1 MQFVQPQ
8 TVDEVL
14 EWQSRLGPNSK
25 LMAGGQSLL
34 AMMRQKVIEPEAII
48 SLKHVKDLHRV
59 ALQEDGSLFIGSML
73 THHQI
78 ATHPL
83 IGRHAPLLAETARK
97 VASVQIRNLGT
108 WGGNIAHGEPGADPP
123 AALMVSSAQVELM
136 GEGGRSRLVAIKD
149 FFLDYLTTDIREGEL
164 ITGFIIPPTP
174 PGTFSAYDKYTL
186 RDDGDLAIVGMAMR
200 LQMTPAHQIADLE
213 IALSGVSVVPIQIPR
228 ISERVLGQTLTD
240 PVIKDIAEYVKNA
253 CDPLSDVEAS
263 SEYRRWVIEA
273 LITKQL
279 SSFSETLTL

>member
-1 MQFVQPQ
+1 
-8 TVDEVL
+8 
-14 EWQSRLGPNSK
+14 
-25 LMAGGQSLL
+25 
-34 AMMRQKVIEPEAII
+34 
-48 SLKHVKDLHRV
+48 
-59 ALQEDGSLFIGSML
+59 ML

-253 CDPLSDVEAS
+253 CDPLSDVEVS

-279 SSFSETLTL
+279 SSFSEASSL

>member
-1 MQFVQPQ
+1 
-8 TVDEVL
+8 
-14 EWQSRLGPNSK
+14 
-25 LMAGGQSLL
+25 MAGGQSLL

-253 CDPLSDVEAS
+253 CDPLSDVEVS

-279 SSFSETLTL
+279 SSFSEASSL

>member
-253 CDPLSDVEAS
+253 CDPLSDVEVS

-279 SSFSETLTL
+279 SSFSEASSL

>member
-1 MQFVQPQ
+1 
-8 TVDEVL
+8 
-14 EWQSRLGPNSK
+14 
-25 LMAGGQSLL
+25 MAGGQSLL

-59 ALQEDGSLFIGSML
+59 ALQQDGSLFIGSML

-83 IGRHAPLLAETARK
+83 IGRHAPLLADTARK

-123 AALMVSSAQVELM
+123 AALMVSSAQVELV
-136 GEGGRSRLVAIKD
+136 GEGGRSRLLAIKD

-174 PGTFSAYDKYTL
+174 PGTFGAYYKYTL
-186 RDDGDLAIVGMAMR
+186 RDDGDLAVVGMAMR
-200 LQMTPAHQIADLE
+200 LQMTPAHQIEDLQ
-213 IALSGVSVVPIQIPR
+213 IALSGVSVVPIQIPG
-228 ISERVLGQTLTD
+228 ISERVLGQALTD
-240 PVIKDIAEYVKNA
+240 SVIKDIAEYVKNA

-279 SSFSETLTL
+279 SSFSEASSL

>member
-164 ITGFIIPPTP
+164 ITGFLIPPTP

-253 CDPLSDVEAS
+253 CDPLSDVEVS

-279 SSFSETLTL
+279 SSFSEASSL

>member
-48 SLKHVKDLHRV
+48 SLKHVKDLHRI